1 MDQIKYQ
8 GYARDRGFNPIQMST
23 ASVDAI
29 AQQGNAMSRQ
39 MRENQSAERSS
50 RDAYQSQV
58 NQNNQLE
65 DQNRDRN
72 FQFSQDSRQSR
83 FDAKAQ
89 NYQMSVRNAEAQ
101 GQQTAKMFEQLSA
114 FSGTISKIVLDQ
126 KKKQDEAAELE
137 GANIAFESG
146 IPFEDFQVLKAGEAQ
161 INAADT
167 QLNSVVNKLKASGYS
182 DEYISRLRNL
192 SGRQLYGAS
201 KQWAIQG
208 GENYGAFRAE
218 NADTPFLVN
227 GREIS
232 LAEAAKGSPEDY
244 AAVNAAVR
252 TEYLK
257 KYQGLNRAFANQY
270 LYEGM
275 RKQEA
280 RERLNFSEVRAKEL
294 ELDRVNQESND
305 LFTEIKDP
313 ANGVGG
319 GILSWINRKAGG
331 DPKELGEKRREAL
344 GYLTTLAKSG
354 QFNSS
359 QLQELDDYLFIPN
372 GESKEV
378 RFGERFGPDLVE
390 LRNTVRTF
398 NNQQRQDIAIQEGEE
413 QKAFEEKINQYIAAN
428 GPLTQ
433 AEARELGANWQERGW
448 GSTPAWIK
456 SMETAEELAAEQGK
470 QILEQLK
477 ADGMLTTKELNSG
490 RYSATL
496 RNQYEEDAKKQES
509 IDSKTRDGY
518 FNTLDADLMSSLG
531 TIDKG
536 SARQN
541 GDFFLAQDRA
551 RQTLTQNA
559 TALISQ
565 GVAPDQAWK
574 QATLDLRKDIQE
586 GVTGKGQFAVRMQ
599 ADGKSQDLK
608 NPGFA
613 LAGSGTNATAQKQR
627 AVKVQAEITANK
639 ALIFSKNY
647 LTPAE
652 LEQLEGFRSG
662 NGTIPPIIRAMTSRI
677 KNASPFDIIDA
688 QMKANK
694 REPLQRPNSARLY
707 DEVNPQFRQLLTWR
721 PSMDRT
727 LRALEGNAG
736 GTGGAA
742 GNPYAPILDLI
753 ASKESSNDTKFNGYD
768 SMNKGG
774 TNNGHTAIGSGTGSA
789 NFGRP
794 LTQMTV
800 GEVLANGRAGNIHA
814 AGRYQFIN
822 PTLQG
827 LVDRGKART
836 GELFNE
842 ATQDKLA
849 VALLREQTGAFWS
862 GKASAGSYVPG
873 LGRTWIGLQYLPAG
887 KLAGAL
893 EQAKANLNN
902 PNIDVSRLRTQV
914 AYKVGSIGPTSTG
927 PHLDVKDTSGA
938 FFARKDLDNYVGFK
952 IGTKVVPLSVGVT
965 IKNGEFGAPR
975 SYGSHNGWDYAMPS
989 GTPVVLRNGAWVV
1002 SKRPSEHGD
1011 VLTIGLPDGRRFTFL
1026 HGKAV

>member
-72 FQFSQDSRQSR
+72 FKFSQDSRQSR
-83 FDAKAQ
+83 FNAQAQ
-89 NYQMSVRNAEAQ
+89 NYQMSVRNAEANS
-101 GQQTAKMFEQLSA
+101 QQTEKA
-114 FSGTISKIVLDQ
+114 FGALASLSGTIAKIVLDN
-126 KKKQDEAAELE
+126 KKKRDEAEELI
-137 GANIAFESG
+137 GQNLVFESG
-146 IPFEDFQVLKAGEAQ
+146 ISYDDYQKLKVNESSL
-161 INAADT
+161 NNADT
-167 QLNSVVNKLKASGYS
+167 NINSVVNKLKAQGFSE
-182 DEYISRLRNL
+182 EYISRIRSL
-192 SGRQLYGAS
+192 SGRQFYGAS

-218 NADTPFLVN
+218 NADTPFVVN
-227 GREIS
+227 GRELS

-257 KYQGLNRAFANQY
+257 KYQGLNSAFANQY

-280 RERLNFSEVRAKEL
+280 RERLNFSEVRSKEL

-359 QLQELDDYLFIPN
+359 QLLELDDYLFIPN

-378 RFGERFGPDLVE
+378 RFGDRFGPDLVE

-398 NNQQRQDIAIQEGEE
+398 NNQQRQDIAIQEGEG
-413 QKAFEEKINQYIAAN
+413 QKAFEEEINQYIATN

-433 AEARELGANWQERGW
+433 AEARELGSNWQSRGW

-456 SMETAEELAAEQGK
+456 SMETAEGLADEQGK
-470 QILEQLK
+470 QNLEQLK

-490 RYSATL
+490 RYSASL
-496 RNQYEEDAKKQES
+496 RNQYADDVKKQES
-509 IDSKTRDGY
+509 VDSKTRDGY
-518 FNTLDADLMSSLG
+518 FNTLDADLMTSLG

-541 GDFFLAQDRA
+541 GDFFMAQRKA
-551 RQTLTQNA
+551 RQILTQRA
-559 TALISQ
+559 SELMSQ
-565 GVAPDQAWK
+565 GAAAPEAWQ
-574 QATLDLRKDIQE
+574 QATMDLRKEIQQGKT
-586 GVTGKGQFAVRMQ
+586 GVGRFAVRMQ
-599 ADGKSQDLK
+599 ADGKSPDLK
-608 NPGFA
+608 NPGFQI
-613 LAGSGTNATAQKQR
+613 AGSGTSATAQRQR
-627 AVKVQAEITANK
+627 AEKVQSEITTNK

-662 NGTIPPIIRAMTSRI
+662 NGTIPPIIWAMTSRI

-694 REPLQRPNSARLY
+694 KEPLQRPNSARLY
-707 DEVNPQFRQLLTWR
+707 NEVNPQFRQLLTWR

-800 GEVLANGRAGNIHA
+800 GEVLANGRAGSIHA

-862 GKASAGSYVPG
+862 NKAGAGSYVPG

-902 PNIDVSRLRTQV
+902 PNIDISRLRTQV

-952 IGTKVVPLSVGVT
+952 TGTKVVPLSVGVT
-965 IKNGEFGAPR
+965 VKGGEFGAQR

-1026 HGKAV
+1026 HGEAN